1 MNIKLS
7 ERMEAIAEMVTPG
20 SRLADVGCDHAFL
33 PIELCRTGRIPS
45 AVAMDVKPG
54 PLERAKEHIAAYG
67 LDDRIAARLSD
78 GMEQLGEDEADAV
91 LIAGMGG
98 LLIARI
104 LTERA
109 IPESVTEL
117 ILAPQSEF
125 ADVRRCVRRIG
136 FVITDENMV
145 LEDEK
150 FYPIIKTARDI
161 PQRGASPG
169 RAGSGSDAV
178 GRQELEDNFGP
189 ILLARRNPVLHKWL
203 ERALTVTDDI
213 LSGLGDVTQRLP
225 DHDNLRE
232 RKKELEYK
240 RELLITAL
248 DLYQ

>member
-7 ERMEAIAEMVTPG
+7 ERMEALAELVTPG

-45 AVAMDVKPG
+45 AIAMDVKPG
-54 PLERAKEHIAAYG
+54 PLARAQEHIAACG

-78 GMEQLGEDEADAV
+78 GLEALGEEEADSV

-117 ILAPQSEF
+117 ILAPQSEV
-125 ADVRRCVRRIG
+125 ADVRRCVRGIG
-136 FVITDENMV
+136 FVITDEDMV
-145 LEDEK
+145 LEDGK
-150 FYPIIKTARDI
+150 FYPMIKAAR
-161 PQRGASPG
+161 GTSPG
-169 RAGSGSDAV
+169 KQDPGEAGSGPDTVS
-178 GRQELEDNFGP
+178 RQELEDNFGP
-189 ILLARRNPVLHKWL
+189 ILLASRHPVLHKWL
-203 ERALTVTDDI
+203 ERELAVTDEI
-213 LSGLGDVTQRLP
+213 LSQLGDVTLRLP
-225 DHDNLRE
+225 DHDNLME

-240 RELLITAL
+240 RKMIIASL
-248 DLYQ
+248 DYYQ

>member
-7 ERMEAIAEMVTPG
+7 ERMEALFEMVTPG

-54 PLERAKEHIAAYG
+54 PLERAQEHISACG
-67 LDDRIAARLSD
+67 LEDEIAVRLSD
-78 GMEQLGEDEADAV
+78 GIAELEEGEADAV

-104 LTERA
+104 LTDHA

-125 ADVRRCVRRIG
+125 ADVRRCVREIG
-136 FVITDENMV
+136 FVITDEDMV
-145 LEDEK
+145 LEDGK
-150 FYPIIKTARDI
+150 FYPIIKAARGT
-161 PQRGASPG
+161 PQSEPDPGA
-169 RAGSGSDAV
+169 ADDGSDTV
-178 GRQELEDNFGP
+178 DRQELEDNFGP
-189 ILLARRNPVLHKWL
+189 ILLANRHPVLHKWL
-203 ERALTVTDDI
+203 ERELAVTDDI
-213 LSGLGDVTQRLP
+213 LSNLRDVSLRLSG
-225 DHDNLRE
+225 HGNLRE
-232 RKKELEYK
+232 RERELEYK

-248 DLYQ
+248 GYYL